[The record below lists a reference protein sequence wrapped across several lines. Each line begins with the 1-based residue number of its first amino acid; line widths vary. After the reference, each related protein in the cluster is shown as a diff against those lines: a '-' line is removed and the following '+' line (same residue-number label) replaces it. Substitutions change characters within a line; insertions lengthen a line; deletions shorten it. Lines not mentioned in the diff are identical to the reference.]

1 MNKGRFAL
9 CLVGVQIIQNTVL
22 SRVSFFD
29 ARIDLTLVFVIA
41 LSILYGPKWGGYTGV
56 GLGLLEDIVF
66 AEVLGIR
73 ALLYFLVAEF
83 VGEMMRNTSGNLA
96 IGAVATAVATL
107 FMTFAGWLIHWILR
121 HNILN
126 LWYVRGPLFLEMVFN
141 TVLFFAVMVLLRRFL
156 KPSSVQKYTGY

>member
-1 MNKGRFAL
+1 MNKGRFVL
-9 CLVGVQIIQNTVL
+9 CLIGVQILQNTVL

-56 GLGLLEDIVF
+56 GLGLLEDVVF

-73 ALLYFLVAEF
+73 ALLYFLTAEF

-96 IGAVATAVATL
+96 IGGVATALSTL
-107 FMTFAGWLIHWILR
+107 FMTLGGWLIYWVLR

-126 LWYVRGPLFLEMVFN
+126 LWYLRGPLFFEMIFN
-141 TVLFFAVMVLLRRFL
+141 TVLFFAVMALLKRFL
-156 KPSSVQKYTGY
+156 KPSTVQKYTGY